1 MEHNKKS
8 DDLQFSFS
16 YMALGLL
23 GKNLYSNAWAAL
35 SELVANSLDAGSTEV
50 YIAIDMRK
58 KGNSVIEVYDNGEGM
73 SYDNLKENYIKIGR
87 NRRLNQKNSE
97 SVMGRKGIGKL
108 AALYLSNHYYVATKQ
123 KDTELLVYEM
133 EFPNS
138 ELENDTQNPQMSS
151 SSFDAFNNR
160 EFLHYESGTMIR
172 MEKVNLT
179 GYGDASIETLNSTLS
194 DYFTVS
200 NLNSQKIFLK
210 VVKNDNDLKKEYT
223 EVIKTIPFKNM
234 VQITCFDKETYDEL
248 SEKYSNKNYQL
259 NLKGFDKKF
268 SDNIQV
274 VYKEATGTE
283 FTYSKDG
290 QEKTKVGKITGWI
303 GIHSTI
309 NSSEATELND
319 TNFKKNK
326 LYNPLSLRIYVR
338 NKLAI
343 SNFLPVINNTQA
355 FVNYIEG
362 EIGYDILDDNNF
374 KDIATTSRQ
383 NMDEND
389 PRVVDLAEKIKQEVS
404 SLIRT
409 RLEVRNKM
417 NNEIQSLRTKSEKIA
432 KESTSKNIDK
442 IFDDFKSQKDR
453 NSFSTDDMDELNRNI
468 KNRVVQQLKGENFKN
483 EYTIFFSHSRRNKNV
498 LDFFYYLLKK
508 IGVTSDE
515 IFYTSKE
522 DAPQID
528 IKQNL
533 GEISKE
539 NIVNKNTLLF
549 FYVTKDFK
557 DSDYCMFEGGAAWAT
572 RGAEDYLINFDEFSL
587 IPDYLNQKGEF
598 LLNLTQN
605 SDLSKGDF
613 YNQLINTLNKLIE
626 HINIGRKMKAAE
638 EVPLF
643 NNVEFPDKV
652 ELSQGKTPELNK
664 DIENYWNTYIL
675 ENNE

>member
-1 MEHNKKS
+1 M
-8 DDLQFSFS
+8 
-16 YMALGLL
+16 
-23 GKNLYSNAWAAL
+23 
-35 SELVANSLDAGSTEV
+35 
-50 YIAIDMRK
+50 
-58 KGNSVIEVYDNGEGM
+58 
-73 SYDNLKENYIKIGR
+73 
-87 NRRLNQKNSE
+87 
-97 SVMGRKGIGKL
+97 
-108 AALYLSNHYYVATKQ
+108 
-123 KDTELLVYEM
+123 
-133 EFPNS
+133 
-138 ELENDTQNPQMSS
+138 
-151 SSFDAFNNR
+151 
-160 EFLHYESGTMIR
+160 
-172 MEKVNLT
+172 
-179 GYGDASIETLNSTLS
+179 
-194 DYFTVS
+194 
-200 NLNSQKIFLK
+200 
-210 VVKNDNDLKKEYT
+210 
-223 EVIKTIPFKNM
+223 
-234 VQITCFDKETYDEL
+234 
-248 SEKYSNKNYQL
+248 
-259 NLKGFDKKF
+259 
-268 SDNIQV
+268 
-274 VYKEATGTE
+274 
-283 FTYSKDG
+283 
-290 QEKTKVGKITGWI
+290 
-303 GIHSTI
+303 
-309 NSSEATELND
+309 
-319 TNFKKNK
+319 
-326 LYNPLSLRIYVR
+326 
-338 NKLAI
+338 
-343 SNFLPVINNTQA
+343 
-355 FVNYIEG
+355 
-362 EIGYDILDDNNF
+362 
-374 KDIATTSRQ
+374 
-383 NMDEND
+383 
-389 PRVVDLAEKIKQEVS
+389 DLAEKIKQEVS

-432 KESTSKNIDK
+432 KESTFKNIDK
-442 IFDDFKSQKDR
+442 IFDDFKSQ
-453 NSFSTDDMDELNRNI
+453 NFSTDEMDQLNLNI

-572 RGAEDYLINFDEFSL
+572 RGSEDYLINFDEFGL

-643 NNVEFPDKV
+643 DNIEFPDKV
-652 ELSQGKTPELNK
+652 ELSQGKTPKLNK

>member
-58 KGNSVIEVYDNGEGM
+58 KDNSVIEVYDNGEGM

-97 SVMGRKGIGKL
+97 RVMGRKGIGKL

-133 EFPNS
+133 EFPDS

-210 VVKNDNDLKKEYT
+210 VVKNDDDFKKEYT

-234 VQITCFDKETYDEL
+234 VQITCFDKETYDDL

-259 NLKGFDKKF
+259 NLKGFEEKF

-409 RLEVRNKM
+409 RSEVRNKM
-417 NNEIQSLRTKSEKIA
+417 NNKIQSLRTKSEIIA

-453 NSFSTDDMDELNRNI
+453 NSFSAHEMDQLNLNI

-498 LDFFYYLLKK
+498 LDFFYYLLRK

-522 DAPQID
+522 DVPQID

-572 RGAEDYLINFDEFSL
+572 RGAEDYIINFDEFSR

-598 LLNLTQN
+598 LLNITQN

-613 YNQLINTLNKLIE
+613 YNLLIDTLNKLIE

-643 NNVEFPDKV
+643 NNIEFPDKV
-652 ELSQGKTPELNK
+652 ESSQGKTPELNK

-675 ENNE
+675 ENNK

>member
-50 YIAIDMRK
+50 YIAIDMRQ

-248 SEKYSNKNYQL
+248 SKKYSNKNYQL

-290 QEKTKVGKITGWI
+290 QEKIKVGKITGWI

-389 PRVVDLAEKIKQEVS
+389 PRVVDLAKKIKQEVS

-453 NSFSTDDMDELNRNI
+453 NSFSTHEMDQLNINI

-572 RGAEDYLINFDEFSL
+572 RGAEDYLINFDEYDL

-643 NNVEFPDKV
+643 NNIEFPDKV

-664 DIENYWNTYIL
+664 DIEEYWNTYIL

>member
-58 KGNSVIEVYDNGEGM
+58 KDNSVIEVYDNGEGM

-97 SVMGRKGIGKL
+97 RVMGRKGIGKL

-133 EFPNS
+133 EFPDS

-151 SSFDAFNNR
+151 SSFDAFNNG

-210 VVKNDNDLKKEYT
+210 VVKNDNDLEKEYT

-234 VQITCFDKETYDEL
+234 VQITCFDKETYDDL

-259 NLKGFDKKF
+259 NLKGFEEKF

-283 FTYSKDG
+283 FIYSKDG

-409 RLEVRNKM
+409 RSEVRNKM
-417 NNEIQSLRTKSEKIA
+417 NNKIQSLRTKSEIIA

-453 NSFSTDDMDELNRNI
+453 NSFSAHEMDQLNLNI

-483 EYTIFFSHSRRNKNV
+483 EYTIFFSHSRKNKNV

-522 DAPQID
+522 DVPQID

-549 FYVTKDFK
+549 FYITEDFK
-557 DSDYCMFEGGAAWAT
+557 NSDYCMFEGGAAWAT
-572 RGAEDYLINFDEFSL
+572 RGAEDYIINFDKFSL

-598 LLNLTQN
+598 LLNITQN
-605 SDLSKGDF
+605 SDLSNGNF
-613 YNQLINTLNKLIE
+613 YNLLIDTLNKLIE

-643 NNVEFPDKV
+643 NKIEFPDDV

-675 ENNE
+675 ENNK

>member
-58 KGNSVIEVYDNGEGM
+58 KDNSVIEVYDNGEGM

-97 SVMGRKGIGKL
+97 RVMGRKGIGKL

-133 EFPNS
+133 EFPDS

-151 SSFDAFNNR
+151 SSFDAFNNG

-210 VVKNDNDLKKEYT
+210 VVKNDNDLEKEYT

-234 VQITCFDKETYDEL
+234 VQITCFDKETYDDL

-259 NLKGFDKKF
+259 NLKGFEEKF

-283 FTYSKDG
+283 FIYSKDG

-409 RLEVRNKM
+409 RSEVRNKM
-417 NNEIQSLRTKSEKIA
+417 NNKIQSLRTKSEIIA

-453 NSFSTDDMDELNRNI
+453 NSFSAHEMDQLNLNI

-483 EYTIFFSHSRRNKNV
+483 EYTIFFSHSRKNKNV

-522 DAPQID
+522 DVPQID

-549 FYVTKDFK
+549 FYITEDFK
-557 DSDYCMFEGGAAWAT
+557 NSDYCMFEGGAAWAT
-572 RGAEDYLINFDEFSL
+572 RGAEDYIINFDKFGL

-598 LLNLTQN
+598 LLNITQN
-605 SDLSKGDF
+605 SDLSNGNF
-613 YNQLINTLNKLIE
+613 YNLLIDTLNKLIE

-643 NNVEFPDKV
+643 NKIEFPDDV

-675 ENNE
+675 ENNK

>member
-58 KGNSVIEVYDNGEGM
+58 KDNSVIEVYDNGEGM

-97 SVMGRKGIGKL
+97 RVMGRKGIGKL

-133 EFPNS
+133 EFPDS

-151 SSFDAFNNR
+151 SSFDAFNNG

-210 VVKNDNDLKKEYT
+210 VVKNDNDLEKEYT

-234 VQITCFDKETYDEL
+234 VQITCFDKETYDDL

-259 NLKGFDKKF
+259 NLKGFEEKF

-283 FTYSKDG
+283 FIYSKDG

-362 EIGYDILDDNNF
+362 EIGYDILDDNDF

-409 RLEVRNKM
+409 RSEVRNKM
-417 NNEIQSLRTKSEKIA
+417 NNKIQSLRTKSEIIA

-453 NSFSTDDMDELNRNI
+453 NSFSAHEMDQLNLNI

-483 EYTIFFSHSRRNKNV
+483 EYTIFFSHSRKNKNV

-522 DAPQID
+522 DVPQID

-549 FYVTKDFK
+549 FYITEDFK
-557 DSDYCMFEGGAAWAT
+557 NSDYCMFEGGAAWAT
-572 RGAEDYLINFDEFSL
+572 RGAEDYIINFDKFGL

-598 LLNLTQN
+598 LLNITQN
-605 SDLSKGDF
+605 SDLSNGNF
-613 YNQLINTLNKLIE
+613 YNLLIDTLNKLIE

-643 NNVEFPDKV
+643 NKIEFPDDV

-675 ENNE
+675 ENNK

>member
-58 KGNSVIEVYDNGEGM
+58 KDNSVIEVYDNGEGM

-97 SVMGRKGIGKL
+97 RVMGRKGIGKL

-133 EFPNS
+133 EFPDS

-151 SSFDAFNNR
+151 SSFDAFNNG

-210 VVKNDNDLKKEYT
+210 VVKNDNDLEKEYT

-234 VQITCFDKETYDEL
+234 VQITCFDKETYDDL

-259 NLKGFDKKF
+259 NLKGFEEKF

-409 RLEVRNKM
+409 RSEVRNKM
-417 NNEIQSLRTKSEKIA
+417 NNKIQSLRTKSEIIA

-453 NSFSTDDMDELNRNI
+453 NSFSAHEMDQLNLNI

-483 EYTIFFSHSRRNKNV
+483 EYTIFFSHSRKNKNV

-522 DAPQID
+522 DVPQID

-549 FYVTKDFK
+549 FYVTEDFK
-557 DSDYCMFEGGAAWAT
+557 NSDYCMFEGGAAWAT
-572 RGAEDYLINFDEFSL
+572 RGAEDYIINFDEFSL

-605 SDLSKGDF
+605 SDLSKGNF

-643 NNVEFPDKV
+643 NKIEFPDEV

>member
-58 KGNSVIEVYDNGEGM
+58 KDNSVIEVYDNGEGM

-97 SVMGRKGIGKL
+97 RVMGRKGIGKL

-133 EFPNS
+133 EFPDS
-138 ELENDTQNPQMSS
+138 ELENDTQKPQMSS

-210 VVKNDNDLKKEYT
+210 VVKNDNDFKKEYT

-234 VQITCFDKETYDEL
+234 VQITCFDKETYDDL
-248 SEKYSNKNYQL
+248 SKKYSNKNYQL
-259 NLKGFDKKF
+259 NLKGFEEKF

-409 RLEVRNKM
+409 RSEVRNKM
-417 NNEIQSLRTKSEKIA
+417 NNKIQSLRTKSEIIA

-453 NSFSTDDMDELNRNI
+453 NSFSAHEMDQLNLNI

-483 EYTIFFSHSRRNKNV
+483 EYTIFFSHSRKNKNV
-498 LDFFYYLLKK
+498 LDFFYYLLRK

-572 RGAEDYLINFDEFSL
+572 RGAEDYIINFDEFNR

-598 LLNLTQN
+598 LLNITQN

-613 YNQLINTLNKLIE
+613 YNLLIDTLNKLIE

-643 NNVEFPDKV
+643 NNIEFPDKV

-675 ENNE
+675 ENNK

>member
-1 MEHNKKS
+1 MEYNKKS

-160 EFLHYESGTMIR
+160 EFLQYESGTMIR

-259 NLKGFDKKF
+259 NLKGFNKKF

-417 NNEIQSLRTKSEKIA
+417 NNEIQSLRTRSEKIA

-453 NSFSTDDMDELNRNI
+453 NSFSTHEMDQLNLNI

-598 LLNLTQN
+598 LLKLTQN

-643 NNVEFPDKV
+643 NNIEFPDKV

-675 ENNE
+675 ENDE

>member
-453 NSFSTDDMDELNRNI
+453 NSFSTHEMDELNLNI

-605 SDLSKGDF
+605 SDLFKGDF

-643 NNVEFPDKV
+643 NNIEFPDKV

>member
-138 ELENDTQNPQMSS
+138 ELENDTKNPQMSS

-160 EFLHYESGTMIR
+160 EFLDYESGTMIR

-417 NNEIQSLRTKSEKIA
+417 NNEIQSLQTKSEKIA

-453 NSFSTDDMDELNRNI
+453 NSFSTHEMDQLNLNI

-483 EYTIFFSHSRRNKNV
+483 EYTIFFSHSRRNKNI

-598 LLNLTQN
+598 LLKLTQN

-643 NNVEFPDKV
+643 NNIEFPDKV

-675 ENNE
+675 ENDE

>member
-160 EFLHYESGTMIR
+160 EFLQYESGTMIR

-234 VQITCFDKETYDEL
+234 VQITCFDKETYDGL

-453 NSFSTDDMDELNRNI
+453 NSFSTHEMDQLNLNI

-598 LLNLTQN
+598 LLKLTQN

-643 NNVEFPDKV
+643 NNIEFPDKV

-675 ENNE
+675 ENDE

>member
-1 MEHNKKS
+1 M
-8 DDLQFSFS
+8 
-16 YMALGLL
+16 
-23 GKNLYSNAWAAL
+23 
-35 SELVANSLDAGSTEV
+35 
-50 YIAIDMRK
+50 
-58 KGNSVIEVYDNGEGM
+58 
-73 SYDNLKENYIKIGR
+73 
-87 NRRLNQKNSE
+87 
-97 SVMGRKGIGKL
+97 
-108 AALYLSNHYYVATKQ
+108 
-123 KDTELLVYEM
+123 
-133 EFPNS
+133 
-138 ELENDTQNPQMSS
+138 
-151 SSFDAFNNR
+151 
-160 EFLHYESGTMIR
+160 
-172 MEKVNLT
+172 
-179 GYGDASIETLNSTLS
+179 
-194 DYFTVS
+194 
-200 NLNSQKIFLK
+200 
-210 VVKNDNDLKKEYT
+210 
-223 EVIKTIPFKNM
+223 
-234 VQITCFDKETYDEL
+234 
-248 SEKYSNKNYQL
+248 

-309 NSSEATELND
+309 NSSGATELND

-453 NSFSTDDMDELNRNI
+453 NSFSTDEMDELNRNI

-483 EYTIFFSHSRRNKNV
+483 EYTIFIFHSRRNKNV

-643 NNVEFPDKV
+643 NNIEFPDKV

>member
-138 ELENDTQNPQMSS
+138 ELENDTKNPQMSS

-160 EFLHYESGTMIR
+160 EFLDYESGTMIR

-417 NNEIQSLRTKSEKIA
+417 NNEIQSLQTKSEKIA

-453 NSFSTDDMDELNRNI
+453 NSFSTHEMDQLNLNI

-598 LLNLTQN
+598 LLKLTQN

-643 NNVEFPDKV
+643 NNIEFPDKV

-675 ENNE
+675 ENDE

>member
-160 EFLHYESGTMIR
+160 EFLQYESGTMIR

-417 NNEIQSLRTKSEKIA
+417 NNEIQSLQTKSEKIA

-453 NSFSTDDMDELNRNI
+453 NSFSTHEMDQLNLNI

-598 LLNLTQN
+598 LLKLTQN

-643 NNVEFPDKV
+643 NNIEFPDKV

-675 ENNE
+675 ENDE

>member
-50 YIAIDMRK
+50 YIAIDMRQ

-283 FTYSKDG
+283 FTYSKGG

-417 NNEIQSLRTKSEKIA
+417 NKEIQSLRTKSETIA

-442 IFDDFKSQKDR
+442 IFNDFKSQKDR
-453 NSFSTDDMDELNRNI
+453 NSFSDQEMDQLNINI
-468 KNRVVQQLKGENFKN
+468 KNRVVQQLKGEDFKN

-508 IGVTSDE
+508 IGVTPDE

-572 RGAEDYLINFDEFSL
+572 RGAEDYLINFDEYDL

-643 NNVEFPDKV
+643 NNIEFPDKV

-664 DIENYWNTYIL
+664 DIEEYWNTYIL

>member
-160 EFLHYESGTMIR
+160 EFLDYESGTMIR

-309 NSSEATELND
+309 NPSEAMELND

-338 NKLAI
+338 KKLAI

-417 NNEIQSLRTKSEKIA
+417 NNEIRSLRTKSEKIA

-453 NSFSTDDMDELNRNI
+453 NSFSTHEMDQLNLNI

-598 LLNLTQN
+598 LLKLTQN

-643 NNVEFPDKV
+643 NNIEFPDKV

-664 DIENYWNTYIL
+664 DIENYWNIYIL
-675 ENNE
+675 KNNE